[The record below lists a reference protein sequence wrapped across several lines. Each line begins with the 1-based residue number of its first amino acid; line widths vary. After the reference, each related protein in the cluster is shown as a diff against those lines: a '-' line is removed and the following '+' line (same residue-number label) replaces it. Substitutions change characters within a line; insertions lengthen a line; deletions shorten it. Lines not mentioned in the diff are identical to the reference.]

1 VDPFLFV
8 GFDSTAEQQL
18 ACARNWL
25 RLRKIDGVER
35 TWNPAEFSDDKIRV
49 AYLSGDFRRHAVA
62 NVIGEL
68 FELHDRNRFE
78 IVGVSFGPN
87 DGSAIRSRLIKAFD
101 RFIDATNR
109 SDQDVARLLRDLKT
123 NIAVDLVGHTNY
135 ARMGILADRAAPV
148 QVTYLG
154 FPGTTG
160 ADFIDYIIGDEAV
173 LPPSQQPFFTEKF
186 VHLPDSY
193 QVNDSKLPLGS
204 VQSSRAGFGL
214 PDKAFVFCCFNNP
227 YKITQ
232 PVFEI
237 WMRLLKSVPGSVL
250 WLFGPNRLT
259 VTNLRQEA
267 VRHRVEPERLVF
279 APSLDIADHI
289 GRQQFADLFLD
300 TLPYNGHAT
309 ASASLWAGVP
319 VLTCLGKTFP
329 GRVGAS
335 LLRAIGLP
343 ELVTE
348 TLGKYEAL
356 GLRLASDHAM
366 LAAIRAKLAQNRRT
380 HPLFDTDRFRRHI
393 EAAYVRMWKTFK
405 RGEPPQNFSVDPI
418 GDSLVIRI
426 NH

>member
-1 VDPFLFV
+1 M
-8 GFDSTAEQQL
+8 
-18 ACARNWL
+18 
-25 RLRKIDGVER
+25 
-35 TWNPAEFSDDKIRV
+35 
-49 AYLSGDFRRHAVA
+49 
-62 NVIGEL
+62 
-68 FELHDRNRFE
+68 
-78 IVGVSFGPN
+78 
-87 DGSAIRSRLIKAFD
+87 
-101 RFIDATNR
+101 
-109 SDQDVARLLRDLKT
+109 
-123 NIAVDLVGHTNY
+123 GHTNY

-160 ADFIDYIIGDEAV
+160 ADFIDYIVGDETV
-173 LPPSQQPFFTEKF
+173 LPPSQQPYFAEKF
-186 VHLPDSY
+186 VHLPGSY
-193 QVNDSKLPLGS
+193 QVNDSKLSLAS
-204 VQSSRAGFGL
+204 VQASRAGFGL
-214 PDKAFVFCCFNNP
+214 PDKGFVFCCFNNP

-232 PVFEI
+232 PLFEI

-259 VTNLRQEA
+259 VTNLRHEA
-267 VRHRVEPERLVF
+267 VRHGVDPERLVF
-279 APSLDIADHI
+279 APALGIADHV
-289 GRQQFADLFLD
+289 GRQHFADLFLD
-300 TLPYNGHAT
+300 TVPYNGHAT

-348 TLGKYEAL
+348 TLGEYEAL

-393 EAAYVRMWKTFK
+393 EAAYVRMWKTFE
-405 RGEPPQNFSVDPI
+405 RGEPPQNFSVDPV
-418 GDSLVIRI
+418 GDPLLIRI
-426 NH
+426 NP